1 MQFFIKNSPFSFPIW
16 DSKTRFSIENT
27 SIPFL
32 KLSFSKEHKLN
43 VQYAPTVPTIRPSK
57 GQGEL
62 TCLTDSNPEPTYMW
76 KLPNGQVT
84 SGTTIKL
91 MVRDCKIDFEIR
103 KSRKKKN

>member
-1 MQFFIKNSPFSFPIW
+1 MPIEIVFFVK
-16 DSKTRFSIENT
+16 KTGLVDGHLSEKSMKVDDRCRKYKFYSQIEFERFYR
-27 SIPFL
+27 
-32 KLSFSKEHKLN
+32 KEHKLN

-91 MVRDCKIDFEIR
+91 MVTDC
-103 KSRKKKN
+103 

>member
-1 MQFFIKNSPFSFPIW
+1 MLFY
-16 DSKTRFSIENT
+16 R
-27 SIPFL
+27 
-32 KLSFSKEHKLN
+32 KEHKLN

-91 MVRDCKIDFEIR
+91 MVSDC
-103 KSRKKKN
+103 

>member
-1 MQFFIKNSPFSFPIW
+1 MLFN
-16 DSKTRFSIENT
+16 R
-27 SIPFL
+27 
-32 KLSFSKEHKLN
+32 KEHKLN

-91 MVRDCKIDFEIR
+91 MVTDC
-103 KSRKKKN
+103 

>member
-1 MQFFIKNSPFSFPIW
+1 MKTGPRLGRLVDSHLYESLRKWRILAGNTNFIRKNRIRTLFY
-16 DSKTRFSIENT
+16 R
-27 SIPFL
+27 
-32 KLSFSKEHKLN
+32 KEHKLN

-91 MVRDCKIDFEIR
+91 MVSDC
-103 KSRKKKN
+103 